1 MASNNQKGNIEE
13 IKEKET
19 KKEKVS
25 ADTSEDTR
33 IKALEDQIAKL
44 TQMLTMQQSVMS
56 QMSQPLQPVIHTSS
70 GLDEEVAI
78 IFNMVAGSVRAIF
91 PSWKLSLNEFGEK
104 TVITK
109 AQLQELVNNHRSWFK
124 KEYILLD
131 GKHLDLAQSM
141 RIPVYNPESKEYV
154 KPEDLDRLST
164 MDAYD
169 IESYYKNLS
178 DNMQKSLT
186 NYLFNKCCQ
195 KDRNFYDVNKMN
207 IFNHMTKSRLFDN
220 LIMTCSSEYGDG
232 YDKE

>member
-25 ADTSEDTR
+25 INTSEDTR

-44 TQMLTMQQSVMS
+44 TQMLAMQQSVMS
-56 QMSQPLQPVIHTSS
+56 QMSQPLQPIRTGS
-70 GLDEEVAI
+70 GLDEEVTI

-141 RIPVYNPESKEYV
+141 RIPVYNPESKEYA
-154 KPEDLDRLST
+154 EIFD
-164 MDAYD
+164 
-169 IESYYKNLS
+169 E
-178 DNMQKSLT
+178 
-186 NYLFNKCCQ
+186 LF
-195 KDRNFYDVNKMN
+195 
-207 IFNHMTKSRLFDN
+207 I
-220 LIMTCSSEYGDG
+220 
-232 YDKE
+232 